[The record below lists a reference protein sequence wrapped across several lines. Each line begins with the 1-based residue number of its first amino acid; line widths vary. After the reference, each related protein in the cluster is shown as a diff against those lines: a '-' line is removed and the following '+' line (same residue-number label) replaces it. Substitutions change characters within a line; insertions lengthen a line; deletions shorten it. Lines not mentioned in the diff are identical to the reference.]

1 MSDIGARQQLSGTQ
15 PQPPDKVMEQ
25 SHGTKAR
32 NKGTEQ
38 RHGTK
43 SWNKVMEQRHGT
55 KARNKGMI

>member
-32 NKGTEQ
+32 NKD
-38 RHGTK
+38 HGTK
-43 SWNKVMEQRHGT
+43 TFNKVMEQRHGT
-55 KARNKGMI
+55 KA